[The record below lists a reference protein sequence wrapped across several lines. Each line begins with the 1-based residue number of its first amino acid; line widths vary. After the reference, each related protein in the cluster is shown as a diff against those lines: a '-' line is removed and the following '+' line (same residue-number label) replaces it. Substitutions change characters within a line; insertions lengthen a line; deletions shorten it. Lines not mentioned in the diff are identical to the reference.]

1 MSTYTR
7 IDAAGALQHLGYRP
21 GLDFDASAR
30 DGAIYVLWHRE
41 DSPTDEQVAAVSAAD
56 AARAFIAPVTRRQ
69 MLTAL
74 HRAGLLTTIKAAVA
88 ASGDPEL
95 QIAFDES
102 QEFQRNNP
110 FLATMAAALGKT
122 PAEVDAIFALART
135 L

>member
-1 MSTYTR
+1 MSYAVKIGTR
-7 IDAAGALQHLGYRP
+7 EAIWIDNKPAPEGWVLFKGVM
-21 GLDFDASAR
+21 R
-30 DGAIYVLWHRE
+30 DDLVWGDDIQNLRE
-41 DSPTDEQVAAVSAAD
+41 PNAQELAD
-56 AARAFIAPVTRRQ
+56 AARAAIKPVTRRQ

-74 HRAGLLTTIKAAVA
+74 HRAGLLTMIKGAVA
-88 ASGDPEL
+88 ASGDIEL

-122 PAEVDAIFALART
+122 DAEVDAIFALAAT